1 MLVDIVVK
9 AMTSLAISGVI
20 LTISCSVML
29 LSDRLVL
36 DGRTLREYF
45 RKSKSFQRLARHRG
59 KGENTIKPDTR
70 AIISCPKTSVWLAA
84 GPMSGRS
91 SARRSVLCHRTSGH
105 DGAHRVGILQQAV
118 RLGGAVQKP
127 LPRET
132 DETSPE

>member
-9 AMTSLAISGVI
+9 AMTSLAIIGVI

-70 AIISCPKTSVWLAA
+70 AIISYPKTSVWLAA

-91 SARRSVLCHRTSGH
+91 SARRSVLCHRTSGRARRRSP
-105 DGAHRVGILQQAV
+105 GWNIATGCS
-118 RLGGAVQKP
+118 LG
-127 LPRET
+127 RSSS
-132 DETSPE
+132 ETSPQRNGRNLA